1 MCELCLKIHD
11 NNKARNYDKCNLFIT
26 VKYVTLLLERGVIV
40 GMRKRLSSSLWGLFF
55 ICIGILI
62 VGNMFSLWNFTLF
75 FPGWWTLFIIIP
87 CFIHIISDGI
97 HIGSVIGLTIGI
109 LLLLM
114 RKDVIDTALTGK
126 LIIPII
132 LIIIGLGIIFR
143 NMARTSINKN
153 FHDFEIHYDK
163 NASNYTT
170 VFQSRKIFIP
180 RENFYGATL
189 SSVFGELQVDLSGA
203 IITQDVVIH
212 CSSVFG
218 EVQLLVPSNVHVKTS
233 GSQILGSMRNNT
245 KQIYDSGK
253 PTIYID
259 YSAVFGEIIIR

>member
-1 MCELCLKIHD
+1 
-11 NNKARNYDKCNLFIT
+11 
-26 VKYVTLLLERGVIV
+26 
-40 GMRKRLSSSLWGLFF
+40 MRKKLSSTLWGLFF

-62 VGNMFSLWNFTLF
+62 IGNIFGFWDFVLF

-97 HIGSVIGLTIGI
+97 HISSVVGLTIGI

-114 RKDVIDTALTGK
+114 RQNVIDVALTRK

-132 LIIIGLGIIFR
+132 LIIIGLGIIFKSMVR
-143 NMARTSINKN
+143 GSINKS

-170 VFQSRKIFIP
+170 VFHSRKIFIP
-180 RENFYGATL
+180 NDHFFGASL
-189 SSVFGELQVDLSGA
+189 SSVFGELQVDLSSA
-203 IITQDVVIH
+203 IITEDIVIH

-218 EVQLLVPSNVHVKTS
+218 EIQLFVPPNVYVKTS
-233 GSQILGSMRNNT
+233 GSQIFGSMNNKT
-245 KQIYDSGK
+245 NQVSDNGK

-259 YSAVFGEIIIR
+259 YSAIFGEITIR